1 MPRTIRL
8 TFVEER
14 VSVDAE
20 LLEDEAP
27 KTCQAVW
34 DALPLEEEGI
44 HAVYSGSEIAYFL
57 SRDITIPP
65 ENLTSRTLPGD
76 ICYFRLEPG
85 VMHGWLDGITEL
97 CWFYGRDGRPNMPD
111 GPVAVNL
118 FARMTGDTTD
128 FFEICYRIRREGVKR
143 VRIERAV

>member
-1 MPRTIRL
+1 MPRKIRL
-8 TFVEER
+8 TFVDEG

-34 DALPLEEEGI
+34 DALPKEEDGI

-57 SRDITIPP
+57 SEDIVIQS

-76 ICYFRLEPG
+76 ICYYRLKPG
-85 VMHGWLDGITEL
+85 LMHGWLDGITEL

-118 FARMTGDTTD
+118 FARMIGDTTA
-128 FFEICYRIRREGVKR
+128 FFEVCYRIRREGVKR
-143 VRIERAV
+143 VRIERIA